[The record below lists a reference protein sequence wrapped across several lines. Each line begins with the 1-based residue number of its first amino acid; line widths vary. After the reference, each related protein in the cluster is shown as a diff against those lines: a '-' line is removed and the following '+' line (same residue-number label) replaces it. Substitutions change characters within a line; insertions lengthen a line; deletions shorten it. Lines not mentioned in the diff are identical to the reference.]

1 MKGSGSGVKAVYGV
15 TGNTAEAARETG
27 IELVDQVV
35 NLRFGQFGLIFLYNK
50 AKMFEKHTALR
61 GLKYC
66 VNRSLGLFAFVS
78 LDNPLNRDTTVH

>member
-35 NLRFGQFGLIFLYNK
+35 NLRFDHQLTIF
-50 AKMFEKHTALR
+50 
-61 GLKYC
+61 C
-66 VNRSLGLFAFVS
+66 RSHFS
-78 LDNPLNRDTTVH
+78 LQQGKNV

>member
-35 NLRFGQFGLIFLYNK
+35 NLRFDQ
-50 AKMFEKHTALR
+50 
-61 GLKYC
+61 
-66 VNRSLGLFAFVS
+66 
-78 LDNPLNRDTTVH
+78 